1 MSADLLDLSWSEMT
15 KGLPVVSVPVRTTT
29 NNANLLDLSSADQS
43 DSGVLKPHINGPSV
57 TDSPP
62 VVKPRRKKKR
72 QDAGTLAKEAELDS
86 ICDNNHQ
93 EANTEPGIISWDH
106 NKSEVPTA
114 VNSQEKTDAGFP
126 DLLIPDLMTSYLN
139 ENIAHQSW
147 AIKDGKRSTTALQL
161 QEKLVPA
168 LQLQEK
174 VTPALQL
181 QEKVTPALQLQEK
194 VTPALQLQEVTPARQ
209 LQEKVTPALQLQE
222 KVMHVKEK
230 VMPVNPGIW
239 NKDTQMLSSI
249 STQDDTTPPLSSLS
263 VLQES
268 KQIKPQSDLFKD
280 FTENTSKPVVT
291 SPLVDV
297 GNINTDE
304 IYAKIQKKGRKT
316 PNKSGTDEKKDENP
330 WKLRAMDQSL
340 DDKLSEIKSKLAKA
354 DLVLSNP
361 KARSGLESAPVI
373 PLNKN
378 TSVKPKET
386 KSSVDL
392 ENKKTPE
399 PLCSNSDSFGIAPM
413 PARYSSQND
422 TAGTLS
428 KNTTKEGDRVLP
440 ANPTVHKDMSSDYG
454 NINSSS
460 GTPKSMGS
468 LNLAQLSQQ
477 PPSYANIHL
486 GSRVVQSVDSFSQN
500 ASKSTEA
507 AYGNIYPTTK
517 APQFQAPLSQATQ
530 EAAYGNIY
538 PTTKTPQFQAPLSQA
553 TQFPHGSLSP
563 QPESPPS
570 YEESFPALTTTQSN
584 ELFSQAPRPPA
595 GYKLNGVLDVYI
607 HAADIAKLHVDAVV
621 LLSEGQDRAP
631 QVVRMTD
638 ISSPCRYSIQS
649 AISSWFAV
657 QSDWSMLTST
667 CDNIWRSASNQK
679 IRTIAIPVMKGK
691 DHFLY
696 SNLMKAITCTK
707 MY

>member
-15 KGLPVVSVPVRTTT
+15 KGLPVASVPVCTTT

-72 QDAGTLAKEAELDS
+72 QDAGTLAKEVELDT

-93 EANTEPGIISWDH
+93 EANTTEPGIISWDH

-126 DLLIPDLMTSYLN
+126 DLLIPDLMTSHLN

-147 AIKDGKRSTTALQL
+147 AIKDEKRSTTALQL
-161 QEKLVPA
+161 QEKVMPA
-168 LQLQEK
+168 KEK
-174 VTPALQL
+174 VTPAKDKVTPAN
-181 QEKVTPALQLQEK
+181 EKVTPA
-194 VTPALQLQEVTPARQ
+194 
-209 LQEKVTPALQLQE
+209 
-222 KVMHVKEK
+222 
-230 VMPVNPGIW
+230 NPGIW
-239 NKDTQMLSSI
+239 NTGTQMLSSI
-249 STQDDTTPPLSSLS
+249 SIQNDATPPLSSLS

-268 KQIKPQSDLFKD
+268 KPIKPQSDLLKD
-280 FTENTSKPVVT
+280 FTENTSNPVVT

-316 PNKSGTDEKKDENP
+316 PNKPGTNEKKDENP

-340 DDKLSEIKSKLAKA
+340 DEKLSEIKSKLAKA

-373 PLNKN
+373 SLNKN

-392 ENKKTPE
+392 ANKKTPE
-399 PLCSNSDSFGIAPM
+399 PLCSNSDSFGITPM
-413 PARYSSQND
+413 PARYSSQKD
-422 TAGTLS
+422 TAGTVALT
-428 KNTTKEGDRVLP
+428 KNPTKEGDRVLP
-440 ANPTVHKDMSSDYG
+440 AIPTVRTYMSSDYG

-468 LNLAQLSQQ
+468 LNLVQLSQQ

-486 GSRVVQSVDSFSQN
+486 GSKVVQSVDSFSQN

-517 APQFQAPLSQATQ
+517 
-530 EAAYGNIY
+530 
-538 PTTKTPQFQAPLSQA
+538 TPQFQAPFSQA
-553 TQFPHGSLSP
+553 TQFPHSSLSP
-563 QPESPPS
+563 QPVPTESPPS

-607 HAADIAKLHVDAVV
+607 HAADITKLHVDAVV